1 MQEFPLNSLEKLTEY
16 SNDGDALKVCMHI
29 LIIPSW
35 YPCNA
40 RDIGGS
46 FFREQAI
53 ALRKYGCKVGVIY
66 PELRSLRNWRSIFS
80 DDNIISVETDEGVE
94 TYRSRGMNWFPRTI
108 ALASKLFV
116 WHGCRL
122 YDRYVAEN
130 GVPDIVHVHSLL
142 YAGSVATRICRKYA
156 VPFVVTEHSSAFG
169 NNLVSIK
176 ELMIAKQASSTASR
190 KFAVSNEFAILLN
203 NLLCSGNASW
213 DEMPNIVSQQ
223 FLNYELPLT
232 RNNNCF
238 NFINIGL
245 MNENK
250 KQANILHAF
259 SETCKRYPDA
269 RLTLGGDGPERPQ
282 LQQLTNDLGITG
294 KVKFTGLLSREQVLS
309 EVANA
314 DVFVLSS
321 RYETFGVVVIEAL
334 ALGKPV
340 IATRCGGPE
349 SILRKEDGILI
360 PLNDINALAVAMR
373 QLLENRTDYDSAEI
387 REACRER
394 YSEATVATR
403 LKQVYAEVVNKT
415 INHPQGRQLAVAP
428 SVNP

>member
-1 MQEFPLNSLEKLTEY
+1 
-16 SNDGDALKVCMHI
+16 MHI

-40 RDIGGS
+40 KDIGGS

-66 PELRSLRNWRSIFS
+66 PKLRSLRNWRSIFS
-80 DDNIISVETDEGVE
+80 CDNIISVETDEGVE

-108 ALASKLFV
+108 VLASKLFV

-142 YAGSVATRICRKYA
+142 YAGSVAARICRKYS
-156 VPFVVTEHSSAFG
+156 VPFVVTEHSSAFAS
-169 NNLVSIK
+169 NLISNK
-176 ELMIAKQASSTASR
+176 ELIIAKQASSTASK
-190 KFAVSNEFAILLN
+190 KFAVSNEFAILLD
-203 NLLCSGNASW
+203 NLLCSGSESW

-232 RNNNCF
+232 KNNNCF

>member
-1 MQEFPLNSLEKLTEY
+1 
-16 SNDGDALKVCMHI
+16 MHI

-40 RDIGGS
+40 RDLGGS

-108 ALASKLFV
+108 GLASKLFV

-122 YDRYVAEN
+122 YDRYVEEN
-130 GVPDIVHVHSLL
+130 GAPDIVHVHSLL
-142 YAGSVATRICRKYA
+142 YAGSVAARICRKYF
-156 VPFVVTEHSSAFG
+156 VPFVVTEHSSAYAS
-169 NNLVSIK
+169 NLVSNK
-176 ELMIAKQASSTASR
+176 ELLLAKKASSFASKR
-190 KFAVSNEFAILLN
+190 FAVSNAFARLLN
-203 NLLCSGNASW
+203 NLLGSENAPW
-213 DEMPNIVSQQ
+213 EEMPNIVTQQ
-223 FLNYELPLT
+223 FLNYQWPQCKKNDYF
-232 RNNNCF
+232 R
-238 NFINIGL
+238 FINVAW

-250 KQANILHAF
+250 KQSNILHAF
-259 SETCKRYPDA
+259 AEACKLYPDL

-282 LQQLTNDLGITG
+282 LHQLTNDLGIAE
-294 KVKFTGLLSREQVLS
+294 KVKFTGLLSREQVLN
-309 EVANA
+309 EMANA
-314 DVFVLSS
+314 DAFVLSS
-321 RYETFGVVVIEAL
+321 RHETFGVVVIEAL

-360 PLNDINALAVAMR
+360 PVDDINALAAAMR
-373 QLLENRTDYDSAEI
+373 QLLENPTDYDSAEI

-394 YSEATVATR
+394 YSEAAVATR
-403 LKQVYAEVVNKT
+403 LKQVYEEVVGKT
-415 INHPQGRQLAVAP
+415 INHPQHCPLTAVT
-428 SVNP
+428 SVRA

>member
-1 MQEFPLNSLEKLTEY
+1 
-16 SNDGDALKVCMHI
+16 MHI

-40 RDIGGS
+40 KDIGGS

-66 PELRSLRNWRSIFS
+66 PKLRSLRNWRSIFS
-80 DDNIISVETDEGVE
+80 GDNIISVETDEGVK
-94 TYRSRGMNWFPRTI
+94 TYRSSGMNWFPRTI

-142 YAGSVATRICRKYA
+142 YAGSVAARICRKYS
-156 VPFVVTEHSSAFG
+156 VPFVVTEHSSAFAS
-169 NNLVSIK
+169 NLISNK
-176 ELMIAKQASSTASR
+176 ELIIAKQASSTASK
-190 KFAVSNEFAILLN
+190 KFAVSNEFAILLD
-203 NLLCSGNASW
+203 NLLCSGSESW

-259 SETCKRYPDA
+259 AETCKRYPDA

-415 INHPQGRQLAVAP
+415 INHPQGRQLAAAP

>member
-1 MQEFPLNSLEKLTEY
+1 
-16 SNDGDALKVCMHI
+16 MHV

-40 RDIGGS
+40 KDIGGS

-66 PELRSLRNWRSIFS
+66 PELRSLRNWRSLFS
-80 DDNIISVETDEGVE
+80 DANIISVEADEGVE

-108 ALASKLFV
+108 ALALKLFV

-122 YDRYVAEN
+122 YERYVEEN

-213 DEMPNIVSQQ
+213 VEMPNIVSEQ
-223 FLNYELPLT
+223 FLNYELLLKK
-232 RNNNCF
+232 NHNYF
-238 NFINIGL
+238 NFINIAL

-259 SETCKRYPDA
+259 AETCKRYPDA

-282 LQQLTNDLGITG
+282 LQQLTNDLGIAE
-294 KVKFTGLLSREQVLS
+294 KVKFTGLLSREQVLT

-314 DVFVLSS
+314 DAFVLSS

-349 SILRKEDGILI
+349 SILRKEDGLLI
-360 PLNDINALAVAMR
+360 PVDDIKALSDAMR
-373 QLLENRTDYDSAEI
+373 QLLESRNDYDSVEI
-387 REACRER
+387 RESCRER
-394 YSEATVATR
+394 FSEAAIATR

-415 INHPQGRQLAVAP
+415 INHPQGCQLAVARSIYP
-428 SVNP
+428 